1 MSGKFEPKQKVEL
14 DPPKDDPI
22 SLDYLSKC
30 DGMSSMRLPELSDLL
45 MNA

>member
-30 DGMSSMRLPELSDLL
+30 DGMLLIRL
-45 MNA
+45 